1 MTEPSEIG
9 MRVKQLRLK
18 KHMTQK
24 ALAKRSGVSW
34 SFISRLEN
42 GQSHASVSTLAKIAT
57 AVGEDLGLLLSSS
70 ASDMQFDYPLQSAL
84 LKLQSFPPEYQT
96 FMIQAI
102 DHMDS
107 LLREQHGIQE

>member
-24 ALAKRSGVSW
+24 TLAERSGVSW

-42 GQSHASVSTLAKIAT
+42 GQSHASVSTLAKIAD
-57 AVGEDLGLLLSSS
+57 AVGEDLGLLLSPSS
-70 ASDMQFDYPLQSAL
+70 GVQVDYRLQSAL
-84 LKLQSFPPEYQT
+84 LKIQSFPPEYQT
-96 FMIQAI
+96 FMIQTI
-102 DHMDS
+102 DQMDS
-107 LLREQHGIQE
+107 LLREQHGDQP